1 MNNKWWLISDESV
14 NEIRELINYIS
25 NKHLLSFG
33 VLAEKLSIKLMHEL
47 DSGLH
52 TTDAIPSDYEKVE
65 LRGYDDKLFDVNKDD
80 LVNDDLGN
88 AELSE
93 RVSKDITDIV
103 LGKLGKNN

>member
-1 MNNKWWLISDESV
+1 MNNNCKWWLISEESV
-14 NEIRELINYIS
+14 SKIRELMENSDIS
-25 NKHLLSFG
+25 PNNSFRQIEN
-33 VLAEKLSIKLMHEL
+33 VLNTE
-47 DSGLH
+47 LH
-52 TTDAIPSDYEKVE
+52 TTNVIPSDYEKVE